1 MKPNVLSYSGVIS
14 CIAQN
19 TQHRMDASHGEEIL
33 RRMEVRQENV
43 TGDLKPDNGG
53 FFNNEVCF
61 LYCHQSFNP
70 DFIENLHVY
79 SHLQPSHQSLQQK
92 WI

>member
-1 MKPNVLSYSGVIS
+1 MDSKVKPNVLSYSGVIS

-43 TGDLKPDNGG
+43 TDDLKPDNGG
-53 FFNNEVCF
+53 FI
-61 LYCHQSFNP
+61 Q
-70 DFIENLHVY
+70 
-79 SHLQPSHQSLQQK
+79 QRSLFS
-92 WI
+92 IFAIGF